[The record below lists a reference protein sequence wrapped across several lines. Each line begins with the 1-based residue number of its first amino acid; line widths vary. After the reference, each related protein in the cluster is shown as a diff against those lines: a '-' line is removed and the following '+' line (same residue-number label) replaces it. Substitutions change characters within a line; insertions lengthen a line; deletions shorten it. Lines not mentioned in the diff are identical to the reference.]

1 MRKRMTWNDS
11 GVRQRRASEHP
22 ATPDEGPASPAY
34 GGPDP
39 AADAYENGDTS
50 SWAED
55 PHPGPYTNSEHPA
68 YPDEGPASPAYKA
81 AALERKAAKCIRL
94 ATAMLGE
101 GATVAAIEDQALA
114 LMDLPDRS
122 IKASLTRL
130 AGDDEEASDDEEME
144 DKEESKKK
152 ASFDDRIARLERVLI
167 KLAESEDPGD
177 DDSDDDDDDDDSDDE
192 DEGEEESKSKK
203 ASALERRVARIE
215 RVLVRLAGDDEEA
228 SDDEEAKSK
237 SAGYYMDDDAMLA
250 DMLSEEGMVPAE
262 MMGDDDAEMMDDG
275 ALMDEMLLEE
285 MLNEEAAHA
294 KMSESHDE
302 AMGDD
307 HAEAMGDDHEMM
319 ADPMGVMDVESDEM
333 MVLAKLFNDRAAAD
347 EKEEEAEEKAAETI
361 QEEVEEKAEDKEE
374 SKKASLRPQPKR
386 ASTGATRLGGVSK
399 EAASEVNDLSKLW
412 ESAPDV
418 SKFF

>member
-1 MRKRMTWNDS
+1 MT
-11 GVRQRRASEHP
+11 P
-22 ATPDEGPASPAY
+22 
-34 GGPDP
+34 
-39 AADAYENGDTS
+39 
-50 SWAED
+50 
-55 PHPGPYTNSEHPA
+55 
-68 YPDEGPASPAYKA
+68 
-81 AALERKAAKCIRL
+81 
-94 ATAMLGE
+94 
-101 GATVAAIEDQALA
+101 LA
-114 LMDLPDRS
+114 L
-122 IKASLTRL
+122 
-130 AGDDEEASDDEEME
+130 
-144 DKEESKKK
+144 
-152 ASFDDRIARLERVLI
+152 
-167 KLAESEDPGD
+167 
-177 DDSDDDDDDDDSDDE
+177 
-192 DEGEEESKSKK
+192 
-203 ASALERRVARIE
+203 
-215 RVLVRLAGDDEEA
+215 
-228 SDDEEAKSK
+228 
-237 SAGYYMDDDAMLA
+237 
-250 DMLSEEGMVPAE
+250 
-262 MMGDDDAEMMDDG
+262 
-275 ALMDEMLLEE
+275 LLEE

-294 KMSESHDE
+294 KMSESHDEAMGDDHAE